1 MFNLDP
7 KKIQSMMKQMGIKQ
21 ENIPAE
27 RVIIEQ
33 EEKNIIIENPSII
46 KVNMQGQ
53 EQFQISGDIKEE
65 SREEKIK
72 EDDIKMIQ
80 EKTGIKDKNKIIQKL
95 KENNGDIAQT
105 ILDLS

>member
-1 MFNLDP
+1 
-7 KKIQSMMKQMGIKQ
+7 
-21 ENIPAE
+21 
-27 RVIIEQ
+27 
-33 EEKNIIIENPSII
+33 
-46 KVNMQGQ
+46 MQGQ